1 MLLTYEPCLQSLAN
15 FLKGSI
21 NWIQWVL
28 KEMKEHEDG
37 GRAGHMLG
45 GGVIGKIEGRA
56 WGQILSRYILCM
68 YDNVNE

>member
-45 GGVIGKIEGRA
+45 GGNRENRGQGLGTDIIKIHF
-56 WGQILSRYILCM
+56 M
-68 YDNVNE
+68 HV